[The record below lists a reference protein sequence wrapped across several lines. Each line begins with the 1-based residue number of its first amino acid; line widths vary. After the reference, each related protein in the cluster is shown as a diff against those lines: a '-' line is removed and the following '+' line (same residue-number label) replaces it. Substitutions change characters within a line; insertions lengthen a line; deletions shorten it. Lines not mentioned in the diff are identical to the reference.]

1 MTNLFKQTKNM
12 EIENYRVTHLGE
24 GKFQV
29 IMENGEMKEAG
40 SNLCGMIR
48 YTYFEDYTL
57 PEIGWQVT
65 RKRLYDDYLPKVQQD
80 VLNGKIKP
88 NQINY

>member
-1 MTNLFKQTKNM
+1 MIKND
-12 EIENYRVTHLGE
+12 YTVLHLGE

-29 IMENGEMKEAG
+29 EMDNGDIKG
-40 SNLCGMIR
+40 VGPGILGMIR

-57 PEIGWQVT
+57 PETGWQVS
-65 RKRLYDDYLPKVQQD
+65 REQLMKDYIPKMIEGVMS
-80 VLNGKIKP
+80 GKLKP